1 MEKKRIQYT
10 LFNTPIVTHILRVIA
25 LILRKML
32 GWKKVGTLPDV
43 PQYLAILAFH
53 TSNWDV
59 FYGILI
65 AFAFKVD
72 IYFMAKSQLFRFPF
86 SPLVRFLGGIP
97 IDRSESSNT
106 VQATIDMYKKH
117 EKFAIA
123 LAPEGTRKKVE
134 KWKTGFYHIAVG
146 AQVPIILAFLDYKTK
161 SGGVG
166 AIVHPTGDMK
176 ADFKKIR
183 DFYQT
188 VTARYPE
195 KASLPQVE

>member
-1 MEKKRIQYT
+1 MTKKRIQYT
-10 LFNTPIVTHILRVIA
+10 MFNTPIIKHILRILA
-25 LILRKML
+25 FLIRML
-32 GWKKVGTLPDV
+32 VGWKKVGTLPDV

-59 FYGILI
+59 FYGILL

-86 SPLVRFLGGIP
+86 APLVRFLGGIP
-97 IDRSESSNT
+97 IDRSVSSNT
-106 VQATIDMYKKH
+106 VQATIDLYKKY

-146 AQVPIILAFLDYKTK
+146 ANVPIILAFLDYKSK

-166 AIVHPTGDMK
+166 AVVYPTGNMK
-176 ADFKKIR
+176 ADFQIIK
-183 DFYQT
+183 DFYSK
-188 VTARYPE
+188 VNARYPE
-195 KASLPQVE
+195 LASLPQDQ